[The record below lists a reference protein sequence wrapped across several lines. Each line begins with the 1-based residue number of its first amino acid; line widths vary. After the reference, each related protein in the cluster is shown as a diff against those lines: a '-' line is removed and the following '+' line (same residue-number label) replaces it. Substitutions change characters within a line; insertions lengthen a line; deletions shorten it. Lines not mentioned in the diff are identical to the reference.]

1 MSGSAIMAG
10 FHGPASS
17 HHGRDAALRMYGL
30 KIGGIETEGDG
41 AIVEEEATRT

>member
-1 MSGSAIMAG
+1 MAG
-10 FHGPASS
+10 FHAPPSL
-17 HHGRDAALRMYGL
+17 HHGRDAALRMCRL

>member
-17 HHGRDAALRMYGL
+17 HHGRDAVLQMC
-30 KIGGIETEGDG
+30 GIETEGDG